1 MELAK
6 KIINI
11 MELNGIKSGSNFIK
25 TKNRNVW
32 LRKIS
37 PGTLKPQK
45 NTSQAMRPVRCFLF
59 SRSFVY
65 KIFNTRT
72 CSTSS
77 ESELKVRAGIS
88 IEYRGHI
95 MFIRSMSR
103 EMEHHIKLKLLFVTL
118 QVFLQRMNYI
128 F

>member
-37 PGTLKPQK
+37 PGTLKPSK
-45 NTSQAMRPVRCFLF
+45 KHLTSNEACEVF
-59 SRSFVY
+59 S
-65 KIFNTRT
+65 IF
-72 CSTSS
+72 
-77 ESELKVRAGIS
+77 
-88 IEYRGHI
+88 
-95 MFIRSMSR
+95 
-103 EMEHHIKLKLLFVTL
+103 
-118 QVFLQRMNYI
+118 
-128 F
+128 